1 MISTVSAIKVPL
13 LFKLDESLANMKN
26 NIIFSTNF
34 KIFFYDYITDGI
46 KQINE
51 TEIEKKNIKKVLIL
65 SIEDFTIL
73 RIQNLHRPQRWLT
86 QALRQQRQQ

>member
-1 MISTVSAIKVPL
+1 MKLVMLTLRTLSSTINTASAIKVPL
-13 LFKLDESLANMKN
+13 SFQLDESLANMKN

-51 TEIEKKNIKKVLIL
+51 T
-65 SIEDFTIL
+65 
-73 RIQNLHRPQRWLT
+73 
-86 QALRQQRQQ
+86 